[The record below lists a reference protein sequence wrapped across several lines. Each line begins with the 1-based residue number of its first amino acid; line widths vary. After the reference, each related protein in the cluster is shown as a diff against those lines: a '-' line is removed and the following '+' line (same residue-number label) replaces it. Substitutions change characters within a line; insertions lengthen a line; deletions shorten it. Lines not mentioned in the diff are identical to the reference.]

1 MHVIPIG
8 SLNDP
13 GLEPYAALTERQ
25 LRRDGLV
32 IAESAP
38 VIQLALEH
46 GLTPVSML
54 MDARHAAGKAAK
66 LIAECPG
73 IPVYTGDEEQ
83 LKSLTGYA
91 LTRGI
96 LCALRRGAPRE
107 ERDVLTGKRFALMC
121 GLTDGA
127 NVGALF
133 RSAAALGADGVLLSP
148 DCCDPLTRKA
158 VRTSMGSVFALPWAF
173 IGEESWPDPLFALLG
188 EKNIAAAAMTLRPGS
203 VPLDRAPWPEGAG
216 RMIVLGPEGPGLPKP
231 VEDLCPLKVHIPMK
245 NGIDSLNVAAAG
257 AVAFWQAFR
266 KEDA

>member
-1 MHVIPIG
+1 MPVIPIK
-8 SLNDP
+8 SLADP

-25 LRRDGLV
+25 LRHDGLV

-38 VIQLALEH
+38 VIRLALEH

-54 MDARHAAGKAAK
+54 MDARHVTGKAAK
-66 LIAECPG
+66 LIADHPD

-96 LCALRRGAPRE
+96 LCALRRGAPRDI
-107 ERDVLTGKRFALMC
+107 RDALTGKRFALLC

-158 VRTSMGSVFALPWAF
+158 VRTSMGSVFTLPWAF
-173 IGEESWPDPLFALLG
+173 IGEEDWPDHFFSLLG
-188 EKNIAAAAMTLRPGS
+188 EKNITAAAMTLRPGS
-203 VPLDRAPWPEGAG
+203 VPLDKAPWPAG
-216 RMIVLGPEGPGLPKP
+216 SGRAIVLGPEGPGLPERM
-231 VEDLCPLKVHIPMK
+231 EDLCPLKVHIPM
-245 NGIDSLNVAAAG
+245 NRGIDSLNVAAAG

-266 KEDA
+266 EEDA